1 MNLYDLCVPQFKKA
15 LGNLDRWIE
24 LAVANAER
32 RKFDP
37 NVLVNARL
45 APDMFP
51 FARQIGSACDTAKFT
66 PARVTGKDAPKHAD
80 NEHTLAELRAR
91 IADVAKYLDGYTA
104 KDLDGLDT
112 KVIAPPS
119 LRGKSIVAKDYVLEM
134 QLPNFYFHVCMAYAI
149 LRHNGVELGKT
160 DFIGSLPLRDG

>member
-1 MNLYDLCVPQFKKA
+1 MNLYDLCVPQFEKA

-66 PARVTGKDAPKHAD
+66 PARITGKDAPKHAD

-91 IADVAKYLDGYTA
+91 IADVVKYLGSYSA
-104 KDLDGLDT
+104 KDLEGHET
-112 KVIAPPS
+112 KVIAPLS
-119 LRGKSIVAKDYVLEM
+119 LRGKSIVASAYVFEM
-134 QLPNFYFHVCMAYAI
+134 QIPNFYFHVCMAYAI

-160 DFIGSLPLRDG
+160 DFIGSLPVRDG

>member
-37 NVLVNARL
+37 NVLVNTRL

-66 PARVTGKDAPKHAD
+66 PARLTGKEAPKHAD
-80 NEHTLAELRAR
+80 NEQTVAELRAR
-91 IADVAKYLDGYTA
+91 IKDVIAYLDGYRA
-104 KDLDGLDT
+104 QDLEGIEN
-112 KVIAPPS
+112 KVISPPS
-119 LRGKSIVAKDYVLEM
+119 LRGKSVV
-134 QLPNFYFHVCMAYAI
+134 
-149 LRHNGVELGKT
+149 
-160 DFIGSLPLRDG
+160 

>member
-1 MNLYDLCVPQFKKA
+1 MNLYDLCIPQFKKS

-24 LAVANAER
+24 LGVASADR

-51 FARQIGSACDTAKFT
+51 FARQIGSSCDTAKFT
-66 PARVTGKDAPKHAD
+66 PARITGKDAPKHAD
-80 NEHTLAELRAR
+80 NEQTVAELRAR
-91 IADVAKYLDGYTA
+91 IKDVIAYLDGYRA
-104 KDLDGLDT
+104 ADFEGLEG
-112 KVIAPPS
+112 KVISPPS
-119 LRGKSIVAKDYVLEM
+119 LRGKSVVVRDYVIEM

-149 LRHNGVELGKT
+149 LRQNGVELGKK
-160 DFIGSLPLRDG
+160 DYLGSG

>member
-1 MNLYDLCVPQFKKA
+1 MNLYDLCIPQFKKA
-15 LGNLDRWIE
+15 LGSLDRWIE
-24 LAVANAER
+24 HSVANADR

-37 NVLVNARL
+37 NLLVNARL

-66 PARVTGKDAPKHAD
+66 PARLTGKDAPKHAD
-80 NEHTLAELRAR
+80 NEQTLAELTAR
-91 IADVAKYLDGYTA
+91 IKSVVAYLDGYRA
-104 KDLDGLDT
+104 QDLEGLDT

-119 LRGKSIVAKDYVLEM
+119 LRGKSIVARDYVIEM
-134 QLPNFYFHVCMAYAI
+134 QIPNFYFHVCMAYAI

-160 DFIGSLPLRDG
+160 DFLGSLPLRDG

>member
-1 MNLYDLCVPQFKKA
+1 MSLYEHSIPQFQKM
-15 LGNLDRWIE
+15 LGILERWLE

-37 NVLVNARL
+37 NVFVSARL

-51 FARQIGSACDTAKFT
+51 LARQIGSACDTAKFT
-66 PARVTGKDAPKHAD
+66 PARITGKEAPKHAD
-80 NEHTLAELRAR
+80 NEHTLDELRAR
-91 IADVAKYLDGYTA
+91 VRDVIAYLGSYRPEE
-104 KDLDGLDT
+104 LNGLET

-119 LRGKSIVAKDYVLEM
+119 LRGKSIVAKDYVIEM
-134 QLPNFYFHVCMAYAI
+134 QIPNFYFHVCMAYAI

-160 DFIGSLPLRDG
+160 DFIGSLPVRDA

>member
-1 MNLYDLCVPQFKKA
+1 MNLYDLFVPQFKKA
-15 LGNLDRWIE
+15 LGNLERWIA
-24 LAVANAER
+24 LAEKNAER
-32 RKFDP
+32 RKFEP
-37 NVLVNARL
+37 NVLAGARL

-66 PARVTGKDAPKHAD
+66 PARITGKDAPKHAD
-80 NEHTLAELRAR
+80 NEQTLAELRAR
-91 IADVAKYLDGYTA
+91 IQDVLRYLDGYSA
-104 KDLDGLDT
+104 KDLEGLET

-149 LRHNGVELGKT
+149 LRHNGVELGKL
-160 DFIGSLPLRDG
+160 DFLGSLPLRDA